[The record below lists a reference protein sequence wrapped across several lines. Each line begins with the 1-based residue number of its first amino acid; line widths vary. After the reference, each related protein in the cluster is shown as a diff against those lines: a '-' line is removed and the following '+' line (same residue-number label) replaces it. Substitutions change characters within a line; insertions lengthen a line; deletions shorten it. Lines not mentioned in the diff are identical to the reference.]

1 MRSISTYFQ
10 ILYVRLPQARGDG
23 QQRHVEG
30 WVPLL
35 ELLSYAR
42 RMMNRATGALF
53 SLNGLSLMLGALGA
67 VSGFVTMFVDVT
79 NAISVKWL
87 LATVWVAVSLMLVLL
102 KVIFDLHHEKRA
114 APAFEVPIKYL
125 PDKQIFVIRRNENF
139 LNNIVVGCYSQ
150 QDEVDTLICIGVVHI
165 VQEKAIQ
172 IKLRSG
178 FLENGMPPASQDDL
192 LRLQLR
198 PVVPIEAL
206 NLLQAESEPNE

>member
-1 MRSISTYFQ
+1 M
-10 ILYVRLPQARGDG
+10 
-23 QQRHVEG
+23 
-30 WVPLL
+30 
-35 ELLSYAR
+35 ELLGYAH
-42 RMMNRATGALF
+42 MMINRASSVLF

-67 VSGFVTMFVDVT
+67 ISAFVSMFVDVT
-79 NAISVKWL
+79 TAISVKWL
-87 LATVWVAVSLMLVLL
+87 LALVWCASSLMLVLL

-125 PDKQIFVIRRNENF
+125 ADKQIFVIRRNENF

-150 QDEVDTLICIGVVHI
+150 QDEIDTLICVGVVHI

-178 FLENGMPPASQDDL
+178 FFESGSPPTSQDDL

-198 PVVPIEAL
+198 PVVPIDAL
-206 NLLQAESEPNE
+206 NSLLAESEQNE